1 MPKLNIE
8 NARLCPFSKYKEIT
22 YDLIGPNFTPVPVRE
37 HEYFNICIGDD
48 CMFYH
53 YDPNSDTEFCMLGWN
68 PYVNIPIQV
77 EN

>member
-22 YDLIGPNFTPVPVRE
+22 YDFVGPNYTPVPVRE
-37 HEYFNICIGDD
+37 NENFNICIGDY

-53 YDPNSDTEFCMLGWN
+53 YDSNSDTEFCMLGWN
-68 PYVNIPIQV
+68 PYVNIPIQM